1 MCKGTDNTA
10 NGQKENKD
18 EKTSNGQPTTT
29 QEIKDL
35 VTRISLKV
43 GGGFRKGE

>member
-1 MCKGTDNTA
+1 MCKATNNTA
-10 NGQKENKD
+10 IDQKDNKY

-29 QEIKDL
+29 QETKDL

-43 GGGFRKGE
+43 EGGFRKGE